1 MKMIYPQSKDKKS
14 KRKIWVFIFIIFIAL
29 IVSNKHLKQ
38 VVSRSATV
46 ALTPFLKT
54 GKLAGERWNNF
65 TFFFKDKNRLRS
77 EIERLTDKNTELE
90 KKFLIS
96 DQLRAENE
104 ELKSLLSRTNDKKL
118 VLASIVSRPPQSPY
132 DVVIID
138 AGSDNGVEP
147 GMKVTVYSS
156 IIMGYVAEVF
166 PKISKVKL
174 ISSSDE
180 ETSVVIVIEN
190 EKVAAVGV
198 GLGGGNMEIKIPNS
212 IQVSSGDK
220 ITTAGTFP
228 LLVGIAEKIEMNL
241 PDPFQ
246 KILFRSPFNLQQVKY
261 VTIEG

>member
-1 MKMIYPQSKDKKS
+1 MIYPQSKDKKS
-14 KRKIWVFIFIIFIAL
+14 ERKTWVFIFIIFIAL

-38 VVSRSATV
+38 VVSRSTTV
-46 ALTPFLKT
+46 AFTPFLKT

-77 EIERLTDKNTELE
+77 EIEQLTDKNTELE

-147 GMKVTVYSS
+147 GMRVTVYSS

-180 ETSVVIVIEN
+180 ETNVVIMNEN
-190 EKVAAVGV
+190 EKIAAVSV
-198 GLGGGNMEIKIPNS
+198 GLGGGNMEIKIPSS
-212 IQVSSGDK
+212 IQINFGDK
-220 ITTAGTFP
+220 VMTTETFP
-228 LLVGIAEKIEMNL
+228 FLVGIVEKTEVSL
-241 PDPFQ
+241 SAPFQ
-246 KILFRSPFNLQQVKY
+246 KILFRSPVNLRQMKY
-261 VTIEG
+261 VTIER